1 MIGKEN
7 ERRLSLKMASLVSE
21 EPEIPKHLQCPITL
35 SLMRNPVTASDGQ
48 TYEKEAIEKWM
59 KKNNNSSP
67 FTRKPITSINPNFA
81 IKNLCEQFIFS
92 NETLLTKELMETE
105 EKIKNKKE
113 KLKKLKEIREA
124 EQKLRKLKEIEELK
138 MMNSLPSNTC
148 TTTINGNVYSSTTTT
163 TTTITSNSIPDEN
176 GNIDCTNCVG
186 CKNCI
191 GCSNCI
197 NCDGCTGC
205 ANCRN
210 CDGCTGCGNC
220 YDCTGCTGCG
230 NCYDCT
236 GCTGCA
242 NCKGCQNCDKLT
254 SCTEKV

>member
-1 MIGKEN
+1 
-7 ERRLSLKMASLVSE
+7 MASLVSE

-59 KKNNNSSP
+59 KNNNNSSP

-81 IKNLCEQFIFS
+81 IKNLCEQFMLS
-92 NETLLTKELMETE
+92 NETLLTKELMEME

-113 KLKKLKEIREA
+113 KMKKLREKREE
-124 EQKLRKLKEIEELK
+124 EQKLRKLKEEEELK
-138 MMNSLPSNTC
+138 KMNPSSSNTY
-148 TTTINGNVYSSTTTT
+148 TMTINGNVYRTINTTTTT

-191 GCSNCI
+191 GCVDCVNCH
-197 NCDGCTGC
+197 GCTGC
-205 ANCRN
+205 TNCNGCIR
-210 CDGCTGCGNC
+210 CTGCVNC
-220 YDCTGCTGCG
+220 KYCGSCTGCTGCDH
-230 NCYDCT
+230 CQKCT
-236 GCTGCA
+236 GCVLCEKCEDCI
-242 NCKGCQNCDKLT
+242 NCH
-254 SCTEKV
+254 SCIMMKHVKNHRVYR

>member
-1 MIGKEN
+1 
-7 ERRLSLKMASLVSE
+7 MASLVSE

-113 KLKKLKEIREA
+113 KLKKL
-124 EQKLRKLKEIEELK
+124 RKLKEEEELK
-138 MMNSLPSNTC
+138 RMNPSSIPNFVTLGIDGDVYRIINT
-148 TTTINGNVYSSTTTT
+148 TTTT

-176 GNIDCTNCVG
+176 GNINCTNCVG

-191 GCSNCI
+191 GCVDCVD
-197 NCDGCTGC
+197 CHGCTGC
-205 ANCRN
+205 TNCNGCIR
-210 CDGCTGCGNC
+210 CTGCVNC
-220 YDCTGCTGCG
+220 KYCGSCTGCKKCDH
-230 NCYDCT
+230 CQK
-236 GCTGCA
+236 CTGCA
-242 NCKGCQNCDKLT
+242 LCKKCEDCINCH
-254 SCTEKV
+254 SCIMMKHVKNHRVYR